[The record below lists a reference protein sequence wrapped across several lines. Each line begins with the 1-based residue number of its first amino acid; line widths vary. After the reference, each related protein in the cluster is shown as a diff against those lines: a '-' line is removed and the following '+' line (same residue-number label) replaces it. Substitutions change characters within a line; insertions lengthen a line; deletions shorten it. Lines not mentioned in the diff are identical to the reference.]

1 MALLKK
7 RKPPSELPPIET
19 TAGDFTIFDGEG
31 YLDEIFENDMRISR
45 PFSRFRLSDEEYEE
59 NYGKVIESLLST
71 GKHKFFVA
79 ADTYGRYL
87 GHVWVCL
94 KIDTVDFVPS
104 AYIYDIETLFPGMGI
119 GTALMERAE
128 EWAKKR
134 GARKISLRVDV
145 SNPARKWYSEKGY
158 SKRAIVMEKPL

>member
-1 MALLKK
+1 MLSKKK
-7 RKPPSELPPIET
+7 RVSKLPSIEK
-19 TAGDFTIFDGEG
+19 TARDFTILDGED
-31 YLDEIFENDMRISR
+31 YIDEIFENDMKISR
-45 PFSRFRLSDEEYEE
+45 SFTRFQLSEEEYEE
-59 NYGKVIESLLST
+59 NYGRVIKSLLST
-71 GKHKFFVA
+71 GEHKFFVA
-79 ADTYGRYL
+79 VDRYDRYL

-94 KIDTVDFVPS
+94 KVDTVDFVTS

-128 EWAKKR
+128 EWAKKK

-158 SKRAIVMEKPL
+158 SERAVIMEKML

>member
-1 MALLKK
+1 MLSKKK
-7 RKPPSELPPIET
+7 RVSKLPSIEK
-19 TAGDFTIFDGEG
+19 TARDFTILDGED
-31 YLDEIFENDMRISR
+31 YIDEIFENDMKISR
-45 PFSRFRLSDEEYEE
+45 SFTRFQLSEEEYEE
-59 NYGKVIESLLST
+59 NYGRVIKSLLST
-71 GKHKFFVA
+71 GEHKFFVA
-79 ADTYGRYL
+79 VDRYDRYL

-94 KIDTVDFVPS
+94 KVDTVDFVPS

-128 EWAKKR
+128 EWAKKK

-158 SKRAIVMEKPL
+158 SERAVIMEKML